1 MQAKICVEDDVQ
13 MMLQT
18 RDGYY
23 YWEGRV

>member
-1 MQAKICVEDDVQ
+1 MQAKIRVEDDAQ